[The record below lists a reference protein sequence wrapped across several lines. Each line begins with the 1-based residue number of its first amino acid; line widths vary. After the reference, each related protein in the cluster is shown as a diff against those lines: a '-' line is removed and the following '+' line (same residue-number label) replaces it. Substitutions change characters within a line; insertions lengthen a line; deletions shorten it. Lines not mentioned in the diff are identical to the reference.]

1 MSETAPPSVVRLKIP
16 CADGRDFLERFAARY
31 VQAGIFVP
39 VGRPR
44 PVGSRLHLK
53 LEFRDGTVG
62 VSGDALVTG
71 QGTPQKPGMTLR
83 FTALHPGSLQFDLSP
98 VRGPGS
104 GPGRP
109 ALPVRSPATE
119 APARGGLT
127 DELFGPDV
135 VGDEPLGSPRPLEVR
150 TSAVKLRLKETPR
163 QPAVPAD
170 PSAGE
175 PARSIPEAA
184 PERDPATVPVEE
196 PDRPV
201 PGVPERGQVPAA
213 AAEPTPAGPV
223 PGPGTA
229 PARAMRS
236 RVAAAVVALGVAAAA
251 GLAVA
256 GAFASRRSEERLE
269 AEIRLADARL
279 REGRLVRPPGDSALD
294 HLVAAKG
301 LSAADARVAA
311 RLKTLADTFE
321 QLGMRAA
328 ARGELRE
335 AAFHLEAAVRA
346 DPGRDGAARK
356 LDEVRARLAREQ
368 PRAR

>member
-1 MSETAPPSVVRLKIP
+1 MSRTAPLSVIRLKIP

-31 VQAGIFVP
+31 VQSGIFVP
-39 VGRPR
+39 IGRPH
-44 PVGSRLHLK
+44 PVGSRIHLK

-71 QGTPQKPGMTLR
+71 QGTSQKPGMMLR
-83 FTALHPGSLQFDLSP
+83 FTALHPGSIQFDLSP
-98 VRGPGS
+98 LR

-109 ALPVRSPATE
+109 VPVVRPRPPPAAD
-119 APARGGLT
+119 APARGELT

-150 TSAVKLRLKETPR
+150 TSPVKLKLKETPR
-163 QPAVPAD
+163 QPDAPAAM
-170 PSAGE
+170 PIE
-175 PARSIPEAA
+175 EHARPIPEVPPGRDQA
-184 PERDPATVPVEE
+184 P
-196 PDRPV
+196 
-201 PGVPERGQVPAA
+201 PAA
-213 AAEPTPAGPV
+213 VEPTPAGPL
-223 PGPGTA
+223 PGPGAA

-236 RVAAAVVALGVAAAA
+236 RVALAVVALCVAAAA

-256 GAFASRRSEERLE
+256 GVFASRRSEQRLE

-294 HLVAAKG
+294 HLVAAKS
-301 LSAADARVAA
+301 LSAADARVAG

-321 QLGMRAA
+321 QLGMLAA

-346 DPGRDGAARK
+346 DPGRAGAARK
-356 LDEVRARLAREQ
+356 LDEVRARLARQQ